1 MSKTTGTLNVI
12 NNPYRKTARYNNMF
26 RLKDYKLR
34 LETEKHNIVKRQTA
48 EGNSHTSSTSG
59 HVYYTLTQSRDNS
72 TPWGEGRLKWGYFW
86 LSLQYPMD
94 SDKF

>member
-34 LETEKHNIVKRQTA
+34 LETEKHNIVKR
-48 EGNSHTSSTSG
+48 
-59 HVYYTLTQSRDNS
+59 
-72 TPWGEGRLKWGYFW
+72 PF
-86 LSLQYPMD
+86 
-94 SDKF
+94 